1 MDDGGSMNFN
11 FGEYSMKDLRIVRL
25 AEVLTSHSTRL
36 QKGER
41 VLIEAFDVPESF
53 VNELIAAVIEREAIP
68 IVETKHNQVLRQLYR
83 KYGEDAFKLLG
94 EIEKFRMQQMDA
106 YIGVRGS
113 DNICEMSDV
122 PGIKMRYLQR
132 HIFQPVHHDIRL
144 KTKWVVLRYPNSAMA
159 QQAGMS
165 TEAFEDFYFDVCT
178 MDYGRMS
185 RAMLKLQERMEFTDR
200 VRILGPETELS
211 FSIKDIPAIPCGG
224 EFNIPDGECFT
235 APVRESVNGVIRFS
249 TPTIY
254 QGVRFSDIK
263 LEFRNGKI
271 IDATAESAAKT
282 ARLNEIFN
290 TDEGARYVGEFS
302 LGFNPYITQPML
314 DILFDE
320 KITGSFHFTPG
331 NAYEN
336 ADNGNR
342 SQIHWDM
349 VMIQTPEYGGGEIW
363 FDDELVRKDGRFVT
377 SDLLALNPEN
387 LKSEYDEDLPVS
399 RQRRKV
405 REKPI
410 PEEEYA

>member
-1 MDDGGSMNFN
+1 MNFN
-11 FGEYSMKDLRIVRL
+11 FDEFCSMTDPRFAQL
-25 AEVLTSHSTRL
+25 AEVLVSHSTRL

-41 VLIEAFDVPESF
+41 VLIEAYDIPEAF
-53 VNELIAAVIEREAIP
+53 VSELITAVIERGAIP
-68 IVETKHNQVLRQLYR
+68 IVETKHNKVLRQLYR

-94 EIEKFRMQQMDA
+94 EIEKFRMEKMAA
-106 YIGVRGS
+106 YIGVRGN

-122 PGIKMRYLQR
+122 PGVKMSYLQR

-185 RAMLKLQERMEFTDR
+185 QTMQKLKERMERTDR
-200 VRILGPETELS
+200 VRILGPETDLS
-211 FSIKDIPAIPCGG
+211 FSIKGIPAIPCGG

-235 APVRESVNGVIRFS
+235 APVRNSVNGVIRFNV
-249 TPTIY
+249 PTIY
-254 QGVRFSDIK
+254 QGVTFSDIK

-282 ARLNEIFN
+282 KRLNEIFN
-290 TDEGARYVGEFS
+290 TDEGARYIGEFS
-302 LGFNPYITQPML
+302 LGFNPCITRPML

-320 KITGSFHFTPG
+320 KIAGSFHFTPG

-336 ADNGNR
+336 SDNGNR

-363 FDDELVRKDGRFVT
+363 FDGEQIRKDGRFVT
-377 SDLLALNPEN
+377 QDLLGLNPEN
-387 LKSEYDEDLPVS
+387 LRQGYDDVS
-399 RQRRKV
+399 PRSTQRRKS
-405 REKPI
+405 REKAF
-410 PEEEYA
+410 PEEEVLV

>member
-1 MDDGGSMNFN
+1 
-11 FGEYSMKDLRIVRL
+11 
-25 AEVLTSHSTRL
+25 
-36 QKGER
+36 
-41 VLIEAFDVPESF
+41 
-53 VNELIAAVIEREAIP
+53 
-68 IVETKHNQVLRQLYR
+68 
-83 KYGEDAFKLLG
+83 
-94 EIEKFRMQQMDA
+94 
-106 YIGVRGS
+106 
-113 DNICEMSDV
+113 V
-122 PGIKMRYLQR
+122 PGIKMSYLQR

-144 KTKWVVLRYPNSAMA
+144 KKTKWVVLRYPNSAMA

-178 MDYGRMS
+178 MDYGRMTK
-185 RAMLKLQERMEFTDR
+185 AMQALKERMELTDH

-211 FSIKDIPAIPCGG
+211 FNIQNIPAIPCGG

-235 APVRESVNGVIRFS
+235 APVRNSVNGVIHFNA
-249 TPTIY
+249 PTIY
-254 QGVRFSDIK
+254 QGVTFSEVK

-271 IDATAESAAKT
+271 IDATAESAAKS

-302 LGFNPYITQPML
+302 LGFNPYITRPML

-320 KITGSFHFTPG
+320 KIAGSFHFTPG

-349 VMIQTPEYGGGEIW
+349 VMIQTPEFGGGEIW
-363 FDDELVRKDGRFVT
+363 FDNELVRKDGRFVV

-387 LKSEYDEDLPVS
+387 LRDEYEDFAPSLTK
-399 RQRRKV
+399 RRKS
-405 REKPI
+405 RERVI
-410 PEEEYA
+410 PAEEILV